1 LRKPCTVR
9 VDLSESPDPYSLK
22 EIAMTLAVNARL
34 SKEGRVLIP
43 AEMRQAL
50 GLQAD
55 EPLRLSVVNGELRI
69 ISRREGIRRAQ
80 AIVAKYKQPGVRVV
94 DDFIAE
100 KRAEAER
107 E

>member
-1 LRKPCTVR
+1 
-9 VDLSESPDPYSLK
+9 
-22 EIAMTLAVNARL
+22 MTLAVNARL
-34 SKEGRVLIP
+34 SKEGRGLIP